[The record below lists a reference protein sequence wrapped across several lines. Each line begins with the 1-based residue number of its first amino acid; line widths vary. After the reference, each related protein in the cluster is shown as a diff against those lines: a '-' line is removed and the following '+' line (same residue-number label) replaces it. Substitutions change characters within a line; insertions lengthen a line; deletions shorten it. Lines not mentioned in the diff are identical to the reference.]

1 MSHVGELYIH
11 TEIQHIMKSMRKA
24 VQFTSDWGGIY
35 KPVELLWNTATTVLP
50 VLLLLR
56 ALQIVFHL
64 SRLQKGIVNNSSLLS
79 EVVFSVIQVY

>member
-35 KPVELLWNTATTVLP
+35 KPVELL
-50 VLLLLR
+50 
-56 ALQIVFHL
+56 
-64 SRLQKGIVNNSSLLS
+64 
-79 EVVFSVIQVY
+79 